1 MDLYWFDLALNI
13 DLFSNVQVFEK
24 QRVPTW
30 QLININYKKRSKS
43 CNKQLWI
50 HKFAN
55 KWELYMKTE
64 ARRRDLLAVKQTW
77 WKLFKSRYVFYF
89 RTEKKNA
96 ETKAI

>member
-50 HKFAN
+50 RKLPISGN
-55 KWELYMKTE
+55 YTW
-64 ARRRDLLAVKQTW
+64 RRDLLAAKQTW

-89 RTEKKNA
+89 RTERKYTN
-96 ETKAI
+96 ESNM